1 MHTCLPW
8 QETLQATS
16 VRNATL
22 REKAIHQIVVRN
34 RNRRDVAANL
44 GNQPVVTS
52 RFQSGIVA
60 GARDE
65 MEAQRARAQ
74 TTTAIYKRPRNL
86 YPKSTKD
93 PTTETVK
100 LGPLPATPDAG
111 KSSAPPQIPLPR
123 SKNA

>member
-1 MHTCLPW
+1 M
-8 QETLQATS
+8 
-16 VRNATL
+16 
-22 REKAIHQIVVRN
+22 
-34 RNRRDVAANL
+34 
-44 GNQPVVTS
+44 VTS
-52 RFQSGIVA
+52 RFQSGIEA

-111 KSSAPPQIPLPR
+111 KSSAPPQIPPPR
-123 SKNA
+123 SKNAWSAYSPPNRVGCPWGWFREGGTLHSIGTIATLRPPNKAHPCHRN